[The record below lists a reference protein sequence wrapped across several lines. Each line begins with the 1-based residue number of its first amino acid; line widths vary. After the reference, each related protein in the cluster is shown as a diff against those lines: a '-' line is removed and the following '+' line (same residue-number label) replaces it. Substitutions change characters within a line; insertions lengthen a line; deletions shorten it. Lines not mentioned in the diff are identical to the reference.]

1 MAQLIY
7 LTSDFSYLG
16 TRYQIRK
23 EINRLIESGELI
35 RISKGVYARGIKSK
49 LTGEIIPELPL
60 PMLARA
66 ALKRLG
72 IQTAPSML
80 EASCNSGTTT
90 QVPTG
95 RLIGITKP
103 SKRKITW
110 DGVTIKFELVK
121 NYDT

>member
-1 MAQLIY
+1 MTQLIY

-16 TRYQIRK
+16 SRYQIRK
-23 EINRLIESGELI
+23 EINRLIESGKLI
-35 RISKGVYARGIKSK
+35 RISKGVYVRGIKSK

-60 PMLARA
+60 PILARKV
-66 ALKRLG
+66 LERLG
-72 IQTAPSML
+72 IQIVPFKL
-80 EASCNSGTTT
+80 EADYNSGVTT

-110 DGVTIKFELVK
+110 DGVIIEFELVK